1 MHVWCLRSGLAMQV
15 SRSLGDAYLKD
26 AKYNTE
32 RIKPKF
38 RVSEPFSRPIMSAE
52 PTIVSRSLEPSDCF
66 VIFASDGLW
75 EHLTNQEAVEIVHNN
90 QRAVRSHT
98 AFSSLYFF

>member
-1 MHVWCLRSGLAMQV
+1 MQV